1 MEPIHL
7 VKKYYGER
15 FAFYFAY
22 FVHYQALLVVP
33 AFLGVLL
40 FIGQMMW
47 YATGRFTMNQALDTS
62 FNGAYG
68 LVVSIFAS
76 LFVSSWKSK

>member
-15 FAFYFAY
+15 FAFFFAY
-22 FVHYQALLVVP
+22 FVHYQAILLYP
-33 AFLGVLL
+33 AFLGLLL
-40 FIGQMMW
+40 FGSQMYW
-47 YATGRFTMNQALDTS
+47 FGTGKYGMNDALDTS

-68 LVVSIFAS
+68 LFVSIWAS
-76 LFVSSWKSK
+76 VFVKSW

>member
-22 FVHYQALLVVP
+22 FIHYQALLVVP

-40 FIGQMMW
+40 FAG
-47 YATGRFTMNQALDTS
+47 
-62 FNGAYG
+62 
-68 LVVSIFAS
+68 
-76 LFVSSWKSK
+76 

>member
-22 FVHYQALLVVP
+22 FIHYQALLVVP

-40 FIGQMMW
+40 FAGQMYW
-47 YATGRFTMNQALDTS
+47 LGTGKYGMNEALDTQ
-62 FNGAYG
+62 FNGVYG
-68 LVVSIFAS
+68 LIVSIFAS
-76 LFVSSWKSK
+76 VFVGSWKSK